1 MLEIIIWALTMLLTA
16 LTCNN
21 LSNTIKSAEVDRLT
35 ISKHNAD
42 LLSRTFKSNA
52 LSYIIVGI
60 TLPIA
65 ALTSPI
71 PQIEEILREWWVLE
85 IFIFWNLRSAYLYH
99 VAKKRF
105 RYA

>member
-1 MLEIIIWALTMLLTA
+1 MLLTA

-42 LLSRTFKSNA
+42 LLSRTFKSSA
-52 LSYIIVGI
+52 LSYLIVGI

-71 PQIEEILREWWVLE
+71 FIQSLEEWWVLE